1 MGKDD
6 GDAERDGG
14 GPAQHEPDDEG
25 DKALAEE
32 KNHAPGEDRAGRNDD
47 QSQVDRDAHGDEE
60 QADEDVAKR
69 AQIVFDAMPEV
80 AAADH
85 HAGDE
90 RTDRQGEARQI
101 GEVGGAQRCYEKGRQ
116 EEQVARTGPGR
127 AGKHRTDKRPGNDGD
142 GRERDRRQPETPHEI
157 EGVDRCL
164 P

>member
-1 MGKDD
+1 MHQ
-6 GDAERDGG
+6 ARIV
-14 GPAQHEPDDEG
+14 
-25 DKALAEE
+25 
-32 KNHAPGEDRAGRNDD
+32 PGETTISRRSIAMPTVTKNRPTRM
-47 QSQVDRDAHGDEE
+47 S
-60 QADEDVAKR
+60 AKR

-90 RTDRQGEARQI
+90 RTDRQGEAREI
-101 GEVGGAQRCYEKGRQ
+101 GEVGGAQRDEKGRQ